1 MKLFSYSKP
10 MSTPVLMLAT
20 IACLIIGLVTLVVS
34 LPLCVFPSIRAE
46 HIGIQRNMIG
56 LVSNGVSLS
65 RNLFRFN

>member
-1 MKLFSYSKP
+1 
-10 MSTPVLMLAT
+10 MSTPVLMLVT
-20 IACLIIGLVTLVVS
+20 IVCLIIGLVTLVVS

-46 HIGIQRNMIG
+46 HIKIQRNMIG